1 MAKNTHRDSIVW
13 GIILIVV
20 GFIFLLERLD
30 IEVWDSIARLW
41 PVILI
46 VWGGWKLYF
55 GIKERN
61 EAAAPDKG
69 SAKPTEFG
77 GE

>member
-1 MAKNTHRDSIVW
+1 MTKNTHRDSIVW
-13 GIILIVV
+13 GFILIVI

-30 IEVWDSIARLW
+30 IEVWDSVARLW
-41 PVILI
+41 PLILI

-61 EAAAPDKG
+61 EAAAPAAEKHD
-69 SAKPTEFG
+69 